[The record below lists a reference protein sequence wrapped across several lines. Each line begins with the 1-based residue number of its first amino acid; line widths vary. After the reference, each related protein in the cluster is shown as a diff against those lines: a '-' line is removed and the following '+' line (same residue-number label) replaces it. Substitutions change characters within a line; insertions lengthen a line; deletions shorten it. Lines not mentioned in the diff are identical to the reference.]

1 MSESAPNKK
10 ELLDIELDKIDRP
23 DVIDRIGIDQAEI
36 QELADN
42 IEKQGQL
49 QPVILRPKGSRYETV
64 AGDRRIMAVKVLGW
78 NTVWA
83 VIKELTDRETAE
95 IRGCENLQ
103 RKDLSVIEEG
113 RIYKNLH
120 QNYGRT
126 IEQISRKMSK
136 APGTVK
142 RRMDLLKMPQPL
154 QDAMHRK
161 EICYGVGEALW
172 PISDPT
178 ALDYYLSFAI
188 DHGVTVAIA
197 RQWCNDWK
205 VSTRR
210 AMEEKQD
217 PVETLTSPAIRPT
230 YIACDICEQPELVQ
244 DLAIVRICKECA
256 KRMEEAG

>member
-1 MSESAPNKK
+1 MTKGTHNKR
-10 ELLDIELDKIDRP
+10 ELLDIELSKIDRP
-23 DVIDRIGIDQAEI
+23 DVIDRIEIDQTEI

-42 IEKQGQL
+42 IEKQDQL
-49 QPVILRPKGSRYETV
+49 QPVILRPRGSRYETV
-64 AGDRRIMAVKVLGW
+64 AGDRRIMAVKLLGW
-78 NTVWA
+78 NTVWC
-83 VIKELTDRETAE
+83 VIRELSDRETAE
-95 IRGCENLQ
+95 IRASENLQ

-120 QNYGRT
+120 QNHDLS
-126 IEQISRKMSK
+126 IEQISRKMGK

-161 EICYGVGEALW
+161 EISYGVGEALW
-172 PISDPT
+172 PISDKT

-205 VSTRR
+205 ASTRR
-210 AMEEKQD
+210 AEMESTD
-217 PVETLTSPAIRPT
+217 PVEALTSPAIRPT
-230 YIACDICEQPELVQ
+230 YIACDICEQPELIQ

-256 KRMEEAG
+256 KRMAEAE